1 MEGNLSNCEIT
12 LLRHARLGGLECEG
26 SRHALAIAQL
36 QEMLPRFGLQPVS
49 TPLTLHQLLM
59 LVGST
64 WTNKQL
70 LDHLM
75 AGCPD
80 RSVFEPRKL
89 SLDDKGL
96 PGHLPALAALRVA
109 LACSAASDPANKRT
123 RAWLQQDREAKA
135 AARASAAA
143 AAAAAAAVSGQ
154 ERGDSSVVCQDDSDA
169 CDTANSIDVWAGS
182 DLVNWADDE
191 GMNVLSYCIVGGDP
205 EVRWLPS
212 TFAVKLQQAWGAE
225 GGTAE
230 AEAGVIMTFGNHLCA
245 DGHSGGN
252 IAQYKRVMCPWNK
265 GNFHWLVLEVRPR
278 EGVALAY
285 DPMATNTQQQRVRA
299 QESSLTKQVLEPV
312 MRWQREEQDLSC
324 HTEEQ
329 QQQRL
334 RQALT
339 RRPSTQ
345 QSERYL
351 RGPAPPGVAV
361 HEWGAKACQVPSVL
375 PQNDTFS
382 CGPLALGNMM
392 RIVTVGH
399 ALQPAGHYGLFQ
411 VHTMVMLL
419 VKGVVAVGCMLSS
432 QQE

>member
-1 MEGNLSNCEIT
+1 
-12 LLRHARLGGLECEG
+12 
-26 SRHALAIAQL
+26 
-36 QEMLPRFGLQPVS
+36 
-49 TPLTLHQLLM
+49 
-59 LVGST
+59 
-64 WTNKQL
+64 
-70 LDHLM
+70 M

-89 SLDDKGL
+89 HLDDKGL

-109 LACSAASDPANKRT
+109 LACSAASDPAKKKA
-123 RAWLQQDREAKA
+123 RAWLEQDREAKA

-154 ERGDSSVVCQDDSDA
+154 EQGDSSVVCQDDSDG

-182 DLVNWADDE
+182 DLVDWADDE

-212 TFAVKLQQAWGAE
+212 TFAVKLQHAWGDE
-225 GGTAE
+225 GGTDA
-230 AEAGVIMTFGNHLCA
+230 AKARAMLSFGTHLCA

-252 IAQYKRVMCPWNK
+252 IAQYNRVICPWNK

-285 DPMATNTQQQRVRA
+285 DPMATNTQQQRVRV
-299 QESSLTKQVLEPV
+299 QERSLIEHVLKPV
-312 MRWQREEQDLSC
+312 TRWQREEQDLSC
-324 HTEEQ
+324 QTEEQ
-329 QQQRL
+329 QRQRL
-334 RQALT
+334 RHALPE
-339 RRPSTQ
+339 RLNTQ
-345 QSERYL
+345 LSERYL

-361 HEWGAKACQVPSVL
+361 HEWGAQARQVPSVL
-375 PQNDTFS
+375 PQDDTFS

-392 RIVTVGH
+392 RLVTVGKP
-399 ALQPAGHYGLFQ
+399 LQPVGHYGLLQ
-411 VHTMVMLL
+411 LQTMVMLL